1 MPDHRP
7 AAIFLM
13 GPTASGKT
21 ALALDWAA
29 RLPCEIVSVDSAL
42 VYRGLDIGSAKP
54 DRAIRSA
61 VPHHLIDIREV
72 TASYS
77 AAEFRADALAAIQ
90 TIHGRGRVP
99 LLVGGTSLYFRALQ
113 RGLSE
118 LPAADPPLR
127 ARIEAEAAALGWAA
141 LHQRLQGLDADAA
154 RRIHPN
160 DPQRIGRALEVIEL
174 SGQSLSS
181 LHGRR
186 EPQLPFRL
194 LKLAVAPGDRARL
207 HARIELRFR
216 QMVAA
221 GLLDEVRGLL
231 QQPGVDA
238 ELPALRAVGYRQA
251 ALHLSGVLG
260 AEDWIAQGISATRQ
274 LAKRQLT
281 WLRAEADT
289 FLRDPDDPGQRA
301 DLWRL
306 IGGFV

>member
-1 MPDHRP
+1 
-7 AAIFLM
+7 M
-13 GPTASGKT
+13 GPTASGKS

-29 RLPCEIVSVDSAL
+29 RLPAEIVSVDSAQ

-54 DRAIRSA
+54 DLATRNT
-61 VPHHLIDIREV
+61 VPHHLIDIRDPSA
-72 TASYS
+72 TYS
-77 AAEFRADALAAIQ
+77 VAEFRTDALAAI
-90 TIHGRGRVP
+90 TAIHARGRVP

-118 LPAADPPLR
+118 LPAADPNLR
-127 ARIEAEAAALGWAA
+127 SRIEAEAAKLGWAA
-141 LHQRLQGLDADAA
+141 LHQRLRGLDADAA

-174 SGQSLSS
+174 SGQRLSS

-194 LKLAVAPGDRARL
+194 LKLAVAPSDRARL
-207 HARIELRFR
+207 HARIEARFR
-216 QMVAA
+216 QMVAD

-231 QQPGVDA
+231 QGPEVNTG
-238 ELPALRAVGYRQA
+238 LPALRAVGYRQA
-251 ALHLSGVLG
+251 VLHLSGELG
-260 AEDWIAQGISATRQ
+260 ACDWIAQGIYATRQ
-274 LAKRQLT
+274 LAKRQIT

-289 FLRDPDDPGQRA
+289 FRRDPDQHAGRE

-306 IGGFV
+306 LSGFL